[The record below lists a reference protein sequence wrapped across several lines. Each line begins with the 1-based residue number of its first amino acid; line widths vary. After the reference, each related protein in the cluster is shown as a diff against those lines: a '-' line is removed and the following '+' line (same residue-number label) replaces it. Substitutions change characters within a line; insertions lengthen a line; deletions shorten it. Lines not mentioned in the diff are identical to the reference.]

1 MCPNSKK
8 RKMIKSEQLVEIGK
22 FNKPHGI
29 NGEISLTLFDN
40 TDPDRLE
47 CVVVDIDGIN
57 VPFFIESL
65 RPKTAET
72 VLVKID
78 GIDNEDATRQLV
90 NKTAYILDTDDALID
105 DEPDGDGLYASS
117 LIGYK
122 VIDADDGSM
131 LGMITDIEDST
142 ANALFIV
149 RREDD
154 STLYIPIADELI
166 QHIDTERHTVT
177 VSLPEGLLSL

>member
-1 MCPNSKK
+1 
-8 RKMIKSEQLVEIGK
+8 MIKSEQLVEIGK

-40 TDPDRLE
+40 ADPDRLE

-65 RPKTAET
+65 RPKTTET

-78 GIDNEDATRQLV
+78 GIDSEDATRQLV
-90 NKTAYILDTDDALID
+90 NKTAYLLDTDDALVD
-105 DEPDGDGLYASS
+105 DDTDGEGMYASS
-117 LIGYK
+117 LIGYT
-122 VIDADDGSM
+122 VIDGENGST
-131 LGMITDIEDST
+131 LGEITDIEDST

-149 RREDD
+149 KREDD
-154 STLYIPIADELI
+154 TTLYIPIADELI
-166 QHIDTERHTVT
+166 EAIDTEGHTVT
-177 VSLPEGLLSL
+177 VNLPEGLLSL